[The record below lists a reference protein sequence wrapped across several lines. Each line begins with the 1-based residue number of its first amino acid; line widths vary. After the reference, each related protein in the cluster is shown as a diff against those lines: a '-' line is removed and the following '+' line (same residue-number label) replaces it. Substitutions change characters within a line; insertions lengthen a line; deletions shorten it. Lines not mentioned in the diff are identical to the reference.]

1 MADRSKKISELN
13 ALTSAQPADLLLIIN
28 QPGTANVEAKK
39 ITVSNFVANVTSNAV
54 FKQTL
59 TANTLFFSNTTNA
72 PANSTAIGTTGELRI
87 TNNYIYVCTSA
98 NTWVRASLS
107 SW

>member
-1 MADRSKKISELN
+1 MADRAKKISELN
-13 ALTSAQPADLLLIIN
+13 ALTAAQPADLLLIIN

-39 ITVSNFVANVTSNAV
+39 ITVSNFVANVASNAV

-59 TANTLFFSNTTNA
+59 TANTLFFSNTSN
-72 PANSTAIGTTGELRI
+72 PPSNVSSVGTKGELRI
-87 TNNYIYVCTSA
+87 TNTHIYVCVQA
-98 NTWVRASLS
+98 NTWLRRSLS